1 MENLSWHAHNQTTAG
16 SSVVLQELSGVVQY
30 TDNIHFTQPGS
41 LRPFKFRGMSP
52 GQLQAPVALE
62 NGGWSMDCE
71 GFPQK
76 ALEHWSYSSN
86 EIINND
92 PVTGS
97 SQALFNERDSN
108 KEN

>member
-1 MENLSWHAHNQTTAG
+1 
-16 SSVVLQELSGVVQY
+16 
-30 TDNIHFTQPGS
+30 
-41 LRPFKFRGMSP
+41 
-52 GQLQAPVALE
+52 
-62 NGGWSMDCE
+62 MDCE
-71 GFPQK
+71 GFPQ

-97 SQALFNERDSN
+97 SQALFNERDCN